1 MAIRLALLLKAA
13 ILTVTLFLSQSAIA
27 QISEHSG
34 YLAVLSPDS
43 GRRSIAADAV
53 LPAPKVAGGGT
64 ASGENTRLLKYLKDL
79 GMPDQ
84 QYKYQSNRKV
94 YYYLANVF
102 ARLKLYPL
110 AMKCFFKAAQ
120 SDRPDIDS
128 LHLSDTV
135 LNTLPDGSFSF
146 SSKDDSIV
154 DSMNRVSKTK
164 PKTIKSK
171 RTSYQQIISNF
182 NDGKTAVA
190 YALLF
195 HVKQPAPGKRKIF
208 VGVNTGHT
216 YITLI
221 KYNTDSTYASASF
234 GFYPDKEHLLS
245 ASPVF
250 PTTMATFKDDSK
262 HLWDE
267 VLGKF
272 ISKRKFERILGLTR
286 NFEGMEYN
294 LNRQNCTDFGLQAA
308 GLAGIHIND
317 TAGKWP
323 LGRGNNPAVTG
334 QSILMGKVINDGGAE
349 KEIFIDDTVSMLPLI
364 KL

>member
-53 LPAPKVAGGGT
+53 LPAPKVAGGVT
-64 ASGENTRLLKYLKDL
+64 VSGENTRLLKYLKDL

-110 AMKCFFKAAQ
+110 AMKCFFKAAR

-164 PKTIKSK
+164 PKLSK
-171 RTSYQQIISNF
+171 VSGPAISRSS
-182 NDGKTAVA
+182 V
-190 YALLF
+190 
-195 HVKQPAPGKRKIF
+195 
-208 VGVNTGHT
+208 
-216 YITLI
+216 
-221 KYNTDSTYASASF
+221 
-234 GFYPDKEHLLS
+234 
-245 ASPVF
+245 
-250 PTTMATFKDDSK
+250 
-262 HLWDE
+262 
-267 VLGKF
+267 
-272 ISKRKFERILGLTR
+272 
-286 NFEGMEYN
+286 
-294 LNRQNCTDFGLQAA
+294 
-308 GLAGIHIND
+308 
-317 TAGKWP
+317 
-323 LGRGNNPAVTG
+323 
-334 QSILMGKVINDGGAE
+334 ILMME
-349 KEIFIDDTVSMLPLI
+349 KLR
-364 KL
+364 